1 MFIVA
6 YCDLNTTFEMDY
18 TLLNDELVDRSSISF
33 TNDQIFSQLD
43 KSKSG
48 EINKIYK
55 IHNLANNIYF
65 SYILHL
71 YEIQTTF
78 FCEVTVEI

>member
-1 MFIVA
+1 MFIVV

-18 TLLNDELVDRSSISF
+18 TLHFLNDELVDRSSISL
-33 TNDQIFSQLD
+33 TNDQIFFQLD

-55 IHNLANNIYF
+55 VYNLANNIYF

-78 FCEVTVEI
+78 FVE